1 MRARDPR
8 FDDTSGSFDMD
19 GFTCLGLEWLRVTES
34 AIDFPNQMQVVK
46 WSWLNSD
53 FPFAKPLCQESLC
66 ILGGVP
72 TLENSANK
80 SGHEVVLEI
89 PASDVL
95 VLFPVLFRWAVSSV
109 SFALNGLMEARSCLT
124 F

>member
-1 MRARDPR
+1 
-8 FDDTSGSFDMD
+8 
-19 GFTCLGLEWLRVTES
+19 
-34 AIDFPNQMQVVK
+34 MQVVK

-53 FPFAKPLCQESLC
+53 FPLAKPTCQESLC

-72 TLENSANK
+72 TLENSAHK

-95 VLFPVLFRWAVSSV
+95 VVFPVLFRWAVSSV
-109 SFALNGLMEARSCLT
+109 RCAWKGLMEATSCLT